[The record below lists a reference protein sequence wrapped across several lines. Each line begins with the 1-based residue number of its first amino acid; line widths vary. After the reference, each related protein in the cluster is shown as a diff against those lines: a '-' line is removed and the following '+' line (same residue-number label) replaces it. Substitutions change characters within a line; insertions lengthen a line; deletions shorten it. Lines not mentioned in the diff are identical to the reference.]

1 MALAYLLKRGRDPKA
16 PPYVDQR
23 AQCEGLEGLAQLPR
37 IYLLRT
43 RVNKDKKNGRSD
55 VHSEVPALQ
64 LDWISASTTR
74 SLRSW
79 RRCLSRK
86 CWSGSQ
92 NAALRRQLVSFS
104 AN

>member
-1 MALAYLLKRGRDPKA
+1 MQDPA
-16 PPYVDQR
+16 S
-23 AQCEGLEGLAQLPR
+23 ELPR
-37 IYLLRT
+37 IPLPRT
-43 RVNKDKKNGRSD
+43 RVKEGMKYGPEGRPFGS
-55 VHSEVPALQ
+55 PALQ

-74 SLRSW
+74 SPRSW

-104 AN
+104 AK